1 MLSKEYFEQIIATA
15 QAGIAA
21 LDDGGTVIPPTPWI
35 VPEQVLASEGQYLCD
50 PKLVEC
56 ANGDILCFYRNGL
69 EHVSSVGD
77 TVARRSTDRGMSW
90 GEPYVVHHVDG
101 RDSRNLS
108 VGVTGSGRILIFNRT
123 SISVSTDKFWRLYS
137 DDNGQTWT
145 ADQMTPTQGGVP
157 YGSVVIT
164 SRGLCRM
171 CYLDNKIIAEFSTDN
186 GLTWGNPTFP
196 WNSPQSGA
204 TLSEPEIV
212 AIDEDRLVVVMRNN
226 QSGSHYYYCT
236 SSNGGATWS
245 TLQKATW
252 TATEISQAAP
262 ISMCLRD
269 GKVWCAWDGRS
280 PLWTGLYS
288 VTDAEEFFA
297 APYKGWARSVT
308 PAVQK
313 AGHRSLIRNGN
324 SPGSSY
330 GYSNLL
336 PIEEGVLC
344 AWYDS
349 RTGNGDAQCSIWI
362 EGLSD

>member
-1 MLSKEYFEQIIATA
+1 MSSRVYFEQIIAAA

-21 LDDGGTVIPPTPWI
+21 LDGITPPEPWQ
-35 VPEQVLASEGQYLCD
+35 VPEQVIASEGQYLCE
-50 PKLVEC
+50 PKLIEC
-56 ANGDILCFYRNGL
+56 ANGDILCIYRSGM
-69 EHVSSVGD
+69 EHVSSTGD
-77 TVARRSTDRGMSW
+77 AVARRSTDRGVTW
-90 GEPYVVHHVDG
+90 GEPFVIHHVDG
-101 RDSRNLS
+101 RDSRNVSAS
-108 VGVTGSGRILIFNRT
+108 VTPTGRLLVFNRT
-123 SISVSTDKFWRLYS
+123 SIGVTTDKFWRLYS
-137 DDNGQTWT
+137 DDNGASWT
-145 ADQMTPTQGGVP
+145 VDEMFPTQGCIP
-157 YGSVVIT
+157 FGSIVST

-171 CYLDNKIIAEFSTDN
+171 CYLNNKIVAEFSTDN
-186 GLTWGNPTFP
+186 GLTWGNATFP
-196 WNSPQSGA
+196 WNSPQNGA

-212 AIDEDRLVVVMRNN
+212 AIDENRLVVVMRNN

-236 SSNGGATWS
+236 SSDGGATWS
-245 TLQKATW
+245 SLAKATW
-252 TATEISQAAP
+252 TATSLTQAAP
-262 ISMCLRD
+262 MSMCLRN
-269 GKVWCAWDGRS
+269 GKVWCAWDGRA

-313 AGHRSLIRNGN
+313 AGHRSVMAVGGT